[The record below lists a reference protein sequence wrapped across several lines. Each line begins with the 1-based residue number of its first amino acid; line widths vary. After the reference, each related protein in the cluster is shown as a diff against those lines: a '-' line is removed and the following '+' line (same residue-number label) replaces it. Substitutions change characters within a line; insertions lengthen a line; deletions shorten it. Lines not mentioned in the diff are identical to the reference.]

1 MIKSTTFDQ
10 IDRPIVGIMIY
21 DRLRTEIAGFNT
33 YQLKTKVSALSKGAL
48 LEVKFKFPWP
58 ELKGGNYTLEAAFA
72 EGSQDSHEML
82 DWLQYPLSLFSGETD
97 LTFGMIRIPE
107 IQSSYEVI

>member
-1 MIKSTTFDQ
+1 MIKSITFDQ

-82 DWLQYPLSLFSGETD
+82 DWLQCPLSLFSGETD
-97 LTFGMIRIPE
+97 LTFGMVRIPE